1 MFLTTIGG
9 KIGEKNRFAD
19 TRKWFLPILS
29 VLTKPSELL
38 LWHEI
43 LILHHDCLNTVHHE
57 LCSKFCWA
65 GNTAGCPASFIFDVQ
80 IRALLH
86 SLSPSLPRSHSLHH
100 GLSVKCAWPTRL
112 AAAGDSALRWASC
125 WTETSS
131 SQTCFAASCWA
142 DLPPTH
148 QVIPGVP
155 GTLSHFSFFFANITE
170 TLWYLHALNSHPHVC
185 STLKAIRPMR
195 SSHVY

>member
-1 MFLTTIGG
+1 MIFAYFISSEKTLWTFTMTWDTYSSSWLSEYSSSWVVLKVLLSQEHGG
-9 KIGEKNRFAD
+9 LSSL
-19 TRKWFLPILS
+19 WF
-29 VLTKPSELL
+29 T
-38 LWHEI
+38 
-43 LILHHDCLNTVHHE
+43 
-57 LCSKFCWA
+57 
-65 GNTAGCPASFIFDVQ
+65 FDVQ

-131 SQTCFAASCWA
+131 SQTCFSASCWA
-142 DLPPTH
+142 DLPQTH

-155 GTLSHFSFFFANITE
+155 GTLSHFSFFCKYHRDSLI
-170 TLWYLHALNSHPHVC
+170 S
-185 STLKAIRPMR
+185 SRP
-195 SSHVY
+195 